1 MALSHL
7 IDILN
12 QRDSLATTYSR
23 KIKLTTISVKVLNFC
38 VRYGNRCI
46 HLAIATRPL
55 FEN

>member
-1 MALSHL
+1 MA
-7 IDILN
+7 
-12 QRDSLATTYSR
+12 ATYSR

-46 HLAIATRPL
+46 HLAIATRPF